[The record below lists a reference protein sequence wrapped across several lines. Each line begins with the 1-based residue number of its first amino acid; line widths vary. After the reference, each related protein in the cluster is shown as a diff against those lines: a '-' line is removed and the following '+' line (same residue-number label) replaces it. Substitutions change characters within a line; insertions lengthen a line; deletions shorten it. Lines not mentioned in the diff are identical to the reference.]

1 MPDKSSERT
10 CAAAAGSRGVGAFRT
25 LSLRATAIY
34 FLPATVSLA
43 WLVIVLATGTF
54 GRALDHWESAV
65 TMAFG
70 SFLAG
75 SSPGGGG
82 AVAFPV
88 FTKVLDV
95 SAPVARTFALCIQ
108 AVGMTAAAAVTLL
121 ARRPIEPRA
130 VLVGATAGS
139 AGFLAAL
146 VFLGDHDTPFLAPS
160 ISAPYVKVTFTI
172 ILASMSYLMFLSL
185 RSSDH
190 GRMRVPHWNWRVWL
204 GLAVAGAL
212 GGALSSLTGTGV
224 NVLLFLFIVVMAGL
238 HPSVGVPTS
247 IIAMAI
253 ISVVG
258 LVSLGL
264 VDGQLNVALSPDGRE
279 VVSVAGEAVAPLEA
293 SRYDLLGLWLAAVP
307 IVAWGAPLGTYAVH
321 RFRANH
327 LVVFV
332 GTLAAVEVI
341 TTFLLLDEL
350 RSDLALLGY
359 ALGGLA
365 IVPAAISLL
374 KRHRHRILALTRE
387 ELAG

>member
-108 AVGMTAAAAVTLL
+108 AVGMTAAAAVILL

-204 GLAVAGAL
+204 GLAVPVR
-212 GGALSSLTGTGV
+212 S
-224 NVLLFLFIVVMAGL
+224 
-238 HPSVGVPTS
+238 
-247 IIAMAI
+247 
-253 ISVVG
+253 
-258 LVSLGL
+258 
-264 VDGQLNVALSPDGRE
+264 
-279 VVSVAGEAVAPLEA
+279 
-293 SRYDLLGLWLAAVP
+293 
-307 IVAWGAPLGTYAVH
+307 GAPS
-321 RFRANH
+321 R
-327 LVVFV
+327 
-332 GTLAAVEVI
+332 
-341 TTFLLLDEL
+341 
-350 RSDLALLGY
+350 RSR
-359 ALGGLA
+359 
-365 IVPAAISLL
+365 VPA
-374 KRHRHRILALTRE
+374 
-387 ELAG
+387 